1 LGNLQLDLCRAELD
15 RALYEQDT
23 VSPRQIHYR
32 TSSVQAA
39 LGDGKVGGIV
49 ILVAEGDAQKALLD
63 GIATSVSE
71 TLALVPDE
79 NADPTEQL
87 KVKADELEK
96 LLAANNV
103 LKSQPRAT
111 AAPATTAPAT
121 TSAAGDGKSAANTPA
136 AATAAAKAN

>member
-1 LGNLQLDLCRAELD
+1 
-15 RALYEQDT
+15 
-23 VSPRQIHYR
+23 
-32 TSSVQAA
+32 
-39 LGDGKVGGIV
+39 
-49 ILVAEGDAQKALLD
+49 
-63 GIATSVSE
+63 
-71 TLALVPDE
+71 LALVPDE

-121 TSAAGDGKSAANTPA
+121 TSAAGDGKSAANIPA